1 MDSAGR
7 RSDPLSGPCWKAVC
21 RSAFATLVAWH
32 VSGPAVAQ
40 ESGQSFVECGDPFT
54 NAFGPFDYTDPR
66 NWAEYTK
73 IPIVVSAHFTADV
86 EALRRGVTGTVLG
99 EIDYTLR
106 AIPNHHRAL
115 NSVVRY
121 ELEKGGIPPNYRSV
135 ECWFDRALQFKPD
148 DGMVWLIYGNYQT
161 RKSAFDDALESYNRA
176 KGLMPDN
183 AEVDYNL
190 GLLYL
195 KLGQYEKALEH
206 ANAAYSRGYPL
217 EGLKRRLAEKGYPL
231 RSQ

>member
-1 MDSAGR
+1 MGSVDR
-7 RSDPLSGPCWKAVC
+7 RSDLVSGPPWNVLWH
-21 RSAFATLVAWH
+21 FALVMLIAWH
-32 VSGPAVAQ
+32 IAAPAVAQ
-40 ESGQSFVECGDPFT
+40 ESGPSFVECGDPFT

-86 EALRRGVTGTVLG
+86 EALRRGVTGPVLG

-115 NSVVRY
+115 NAVVRY

-161 RKSAFDDALESYNRA
+161 RKSDFDEALEGYNRA
-176 KGLMPDN
+176 KTLMPDN

-195 KLGQYEKALEH
+195 KRGEYEKALDH
-206 ANAAYSRGYPL
+206 ANAAYASGYPL
-217 EGLKRRLAEKGYPL
+217 EGLKRRLAEKGYFL